1 MWKFRRW
8 VTLGSPFYV
17 CVSTISTKRVIF
29 YISFCKIY
37 ASLFVTLTLRMKHG
51 QHLLTT
57 IHFVSVFYV
66 HFTFYSTFT
75 FEGGGADLGFFPQD
89 QTTAYL
95 SNHVRYYIPLA
106 ISVGYCDKWKCRQ
119 VKVPTMRGSID
130 RSIVV
135 SSSSTRES
143 VSYVS
148 TSGEKKGIWYLWRKK
163 LLSLSD
169 CKVIDKSIR
178 NFSFFKLRSRFSDSL
193 SWRKHHCALPT
204 HMALIIQSLSFDF
217 SNTDTW
223 THGFISTELTEI
235 HVESWSIARK
245 WIEFT
250 RSPPICV
257 CFFDPWRWM
266 VLLCLPGNVVRW
278 WLIKVTLVSLIPTYS
293 CHTTVLYSLSL
304 CLSGK
309 CGSSGMEKIRRK
321 IIDTVVRSCWNSLQ
335 CHDFLRPPPPQGLR
349 LCQWDYGISI
359 QTNLITG

>member
-1 MWKFRRW
+1 
-8 VTLGSPFYV
+8 
-17 CVSTISTKRVIF
+17 
-29 YISFCKIY
+29 
-37 ASLFVTLTLRMKHG
+37 MKHG

-66 HFTFYSTFT
+66 HFTFYSTRTFT
-75 FEGGGADLGFFPQD
+75 FERGGGPRILPTRPDNGV
-89 QTTAYL
+89 L
-95 SNHVRYYIPLA
+95 SIQPCEILHTPCNIRRMLL
-106 ISVGYCDKWKCRQ
+106 Q
-119 VKVPTMRGSID
+119 VKVPTMKGSID

-204 HMALIIQSLSFDF
+204 HIALIIQSLSFDF

-335 CHDFLRPPPPQGLR
+335 CHDFLRPPKG
-349 LCQWDYGISI
+349 WDCANEIMEFPYKPI
-359 QTNLITG
+359 